1 MTTMS
6 EQSIRNGALLK
17 SGTPSPNP
25 WDLTLSGQ
33 NGWHYN
39 EGTRTED
46 RAPQGCDPSAASS
59 AGMARAVVM
68 LQPPEHTDS
77 DPSEANLL
85 RTNIGLDKGVHL
97 TVAGPVAF
105 PGYAIPPQ
113 PLCYSRG

>member
-1 MTTMS
+1 
-6 EQSIRNGALLK
+6 LLK

-39 EGTRTED
+39 EGTRTEY

-85 RTNIGLDKGVHL
+85 RTDIGLDGSIAESV
-97 TVAGPVAF
+97 G
-105 PGYAIPPQ
+105 I
-113 PLCYSRG
+113 LC